1 MFFYDEVTVNT
12 FYSFYASFIL
22 YVLYIMKRINDLIL
36 SIEDGEMG
44 KC

>member
-22 YVLYIMKRINDLIL
+22 YVLYIMKRINYLIL
-36 SIEDGEMG
+36 SIQHEEMG